1 MIVYNY
7 HPITHE
13 YTGYSEADPDPLEDG
28 RWLIPANAT
37 TISPPDQITGKSRNF
52 VNGSWCYLDVVT
64 ELNFNKQGVLLT
76 AEQLRITEIAG
87 LLDFIDFQSIRPLRA
102 IVAGTQTQSDID
114 KLEALNEQSEQ
125 LRVELSALVSAS
137 QQFAQTK
144 DINQQQADLTAKRDE
159 TQQGYNKENEV

>member
-37 TISPPDQITGKSRNF
+37 TVSPPDQITGKSRNF
-52 VNGSWCYLDVVT
+52 VNGSWCYLDVVI
-64 ELNFNKQGVLLT
+64 EPNFNKQGVSLT
-76 AEQLRITEIAG
+76 AEQLRITKIVG

-114 KLEALNEQSEQ
+114 KLEALNEQAEQ
-125 LRVELSALVSAS
+125 LRVELSSLVSAS
-137 QQFAQTK
+137 QQA
-144 DINQQQADLTAKRDE
+144 A
-159 TQQGYNKENEV
+159 